1 MSKNICPVCNYD
13 GLSEPPYNN
22 SGDGSYEICRCCGF
36 QFGYRDYG
44 KNGYKDKN
52 ILILHWRSMWIDSGY
67 IWHSRAT
74 KPPLGWDGK
83 KQLEDGN
90 MHLSTEQKEQLQE
103 FLLQY

>member
-1 MSKNICPVCNYD
+1 
-13 GLSEPPYNN
+13 
-22 SGDGSYEICRCCGF
+22 
-36 QFGYRDYG
+36 
-44 KNGYKDKN
+44 
-52 ILILHWRSMWIDSGY
+52 MWIDSGY

-90 MHLSTEQKEQLQE
+90 MHLSNEQKEQLQE